1 MVQEERKLRRK
12 HKEYYMDKK
21 IVSKK
26 KKVARKVDVANL
38 YIKSTFNNTIVSL
51 TDSVGNSLVW
61 SSSGSLGFKGSKKS
75 TPYAASQ
82 AAKNVL
88 DKSKDFGIQEI
99 NVYVSGVGSG
109 RESAVRA
116 LMGSGFKVANIK
128 DVTPVP
134 HNGCR
139 AKKPRRV

>member
-1 MVQEERKLRRK
+1 MA
-12 HKEYYMDKK
+12 KK
-21 IVSKK
+21 IISKK
-26 KKVARKVDVANL
+26 KKVVKKVEVANF

-51 TDSVGNSLVW
+51 TDSAGNALVS
-61 SSSGSLGFKGSKKS
+61 SSSGALGFKGSKKS

-82 AAKNVL
+82 AAKSVL
-88 DKSKDFGIQEI
+88 DRSKEFGIQEI
-99 NVYVSGVGSG
+99 NVFVSGVGAG

-116 LMGSGFKVANIK
+116 LMGSGFKVSNIK